1 MSVTVTAVLLAL
13 AVVLLIR
20 SSKVQFGGAL
30 VCVVFG
36 LVLGATPAGPV
47 VNSTLSAFGSWVWSQ
62 ATTR

>member
-20 SSKVQFGGAL
+20 SSKVQLGGAL

-36 LVLGATPAGPV
+36 LVLGATPAGPA
-47 VNSTLSAFGSWVWSQ
+47 VNSALSAFGSWVWSQ